1 MEIMHNDLDYAN
13 MTAHGETVRIPLN
26 CFGRY
31 ITYEVPTGY
40 LRAYFHDGRR
50 MLHRISPEEKA
61 ELVRRCCE
69 LVNAEKTSS

>member
-13 MTAHGETVRIPLN
+13 MTAQGETVRIPLT

-31 ITYEVPTGY
+31 LTYDVPTDC
-40 LRAYFHDGRR
+40 LHAFFHNGDR

-61 ELVRRCCE
+61 ELVRRCRE
-69 LVNAEKTSS
+69 LVDAEKTSS